1 MAASHKKCLSPKY
14 RILVQDIEHELAVK
28 RAAPVEKVKRAE
40 HMFNMLNSRMERG
53 KNSPMVCKILSR
65 MSAIRHGF
73 ELVLLRRSYLLEKMG
88 LRNCVFQPVG
98 LRIAFSMA
106 RPAFL
111 GIRSGKDG
119 L

>member
-1 MAASHKKCLSPKY
+1 
-14 RILVQDIEHELAVK
+14 
-28 RAAPVEKVKRAE
+28 
-40 HMFNMLNSRMERG
+40 MLNSRMERG
-53 KNSPMVCKILSR
+53 KNSPVVCKILSK

-73 ELVLLRRSYLLEKMG
+73 APALPRRSYLLEGMG
-88 LRNCVFQPVG
+88 LRNLGFLPVG
-98 LRIAFSMA
+98 LRIAFFIG